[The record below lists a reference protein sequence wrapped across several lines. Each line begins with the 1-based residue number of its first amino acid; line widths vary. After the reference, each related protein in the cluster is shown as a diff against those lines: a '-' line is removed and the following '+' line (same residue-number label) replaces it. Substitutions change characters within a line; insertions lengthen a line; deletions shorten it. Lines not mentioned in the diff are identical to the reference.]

1 MPVTKYGK
9 NKKIAVKILKFQ
21 LALYPK
27 LLARAV
33 GIVVCLHLVWVL
45 WVFKIISED
54 CAQLLI
60 EG

>member
-1 MPVTKYGK
+1 LPVTKYGK

-27 LLARAV
+27 SLARAF
-33 GIVVCLHLVWVL
+33 GIVECLHIAWVL

-54 CAQLLI
+54 CTQLLI